1 MLPELSQPMAHPEHL
16 DLLTAGIRVWN
27 RWRQQNA
34 HIRPNLRA
42 ADLKGVDL
50 AGFNLRQTYLSGA
63 DLSRAYL
70 FEANLR
76 ETNLQGANL
85 SHCCLIGADLT
96 QAYLANANLYHAYLS
111 QANLTETYF
120 GHGNLEKAN
129 LSNSVLDRA
138 YFGQANIQA
147 TDFSGAQNVDPLHLR
162 LAQNFELAILT
173 AAADGAKAKD
183 QTLALRVPSP

>member
-1 MLPELSQPMAHPEHL
+1 MLPEPSQPMAHLEHL

-50 AGFNLRQTYLSGA
+50 AGFNLQQTYLSGA

-70 FEANLR
+70 FEANLN

-96 QAYLANANLYHAYLS
+96 QAYLADANLYHAYLS
-111 QANLTETYF
+111 QANLTEAYF

-129 LSNSVLDRA
+129 LSGSVLERT

-147 TDFSGAQNVDPLHLR
+147 TDFSGAQNLDLLQLR

-173 AAADGAKAKD
+173 APADEATEPE
-183 QTLALRVPSP
+183 QTPALRVPSP